1 MIYYNNERMV
11 VDVDP
16 TIQEKVKNLLDG
28 SDLDAVI
35 VTASNEEENQK
46 NFFGISYT
54 KDKFCS
60 FIEISYLD
68 SEPKASFVSYDNKKT
83 KQVISFENAP
93 IDMLISDYIDSSN
106 EEVLFVILR
115 EES

>member
-28 SDLDAVI
+28 SDLDAII
-35 VTASNEEENQK
+35 VTTSNEEENQK
-46 NFFGISYT
+46 NFFGVSYT

-60 FIEISYLD
+60 FSDISYLD